1 MVVNEKFLRGAHPA
15 TAPYVVGRE
24 KIREFASAVGATDA
38 IHHDL
43 TAARG
48 QGYTD
53 LVAPP
58 TFAIVLTLKAEQDVV
73 THPGAGVDWG
83 RVVHRE
89 QRFTHHRPV
98 VAGDELTAQ
107 VFLADVREVAGND
120 LVSCR
125 TEVQDGVGEP
135 VLTALSTLVVRAP
148 DTEPAP

>member
-1 MVVNEKFLRGAHPA
+1 MVVNQNFLRSVHPA
-15 TAPYVVGRE
+15 GDSYVVGRE

-38 IHHDL
+38 VHHDL
-43 TAARG
+43 AAARA

-58 TFAIVLTLKAEQDVV
+58 TFAIVLTLQAEQEVV
-73 THPGAGVDWG
+73 THPEAGVDWS

-89 QRFTHHRPV
+89 QRFTHHRTV

-107 VFLADVREVAGND
+107 VFLADAREVAGND

-125 TEVQDGVGEP
+125 TEVQDRVGSP
-135 VLTALSTLVVRAP
+135 VLTAFSTLVVRAP
-148 DTEPAP
+148 ETEPAP

>member
-1 MVVNEKFLRGAHPA
+1 MVVNETFLRGAHPA
-15 TAPYVVGRE
+15 SDSYVVGRE
-24 KIREFASAVGATDA
+24 KIREFASAVGATDSV
-38 IHHDL
+38 HHDL
-43 TAARG
+43 TAARA
-48 QGYTD
+48 QGHAD

-58 TFAIVLTLKAEQDVV
+58 TFAIVLTLQAERHVV
-73 THPGAGVDWG
+73 TDPEAGVDWS

-89 QRFTHHRPV
+89 QRFTHHRTV

-125 TEVQDGVGEP
+125 TEVQDGSGAR

-148 DTEPAP
+148 ETEPAP